1 MLRDILIKE
10 SSIIR
15 MRTTEERITLMH
27 HKAEEMQEKKENTLM
42 HVWGTVSAFMFLCL
56 LSLMTMFCR
65 TGHSL
70 AEATVTASSL
80 LSDSAGGYV
89 LIGVIFFMLGVL
101 ATVFFITKR

>member
-10 SSIIR
+10 RSIVR

-27 HKAEEMQEKKENTLM
+27 RKAEEIQEKKENVLM

-65 TGHSL
+65 TGHGL
-70 AEATVTASSL
+70 AEATNTASSL

-89 LIGVIFFMLGVL
+89 LIGVIFFMVGVF
-101 ATVFFITKR
+101 ATVFFIRKR

>member
-10 SSIIR
+10 SSIVR

-27 HKAEEMQEKKENTLM
+27 QKAEEMQEKKENTLL

-65 TGHSL
+65 TGHGL
-70 AEATVTASSL
+70 AEATITASSL

-89 LIGVIFFMLGVL
+89 LTAVAFFMVGVL
-101 ATVFFITKR
+101 ATIIFKRK